1 MTDKVEKE
9 EKIEEYNQILELFG
23 EKVEEIDFEDVKS
36 VYIRNS
42 VFTDNAKKVENMTSE
57 EKAKPLSRRKLREEA
72 FKIIFSMEFLEVDD
86 DKVDIYCN
94 INGIGNNEDI
104 IYLKNIVDIY
114 NNNNKYLEN
123 IIKDN
128 KKETWEYGRIDKSSI
143 ALIKLAIIEI
153 EYLNMPYKIV
163 INECINICKKYSEEK
178 NTKFINGILAN
189 YIKIKG
195 IKQMEVKVFTVTEF
209 SNLVKVTIEE
219 RKELE
224 TICVKGEVSN
234 FKLNTSGHLY
244 FTLKDESATVK
255 CIMFKNYAL
264 KNNIDIKDGDK
275 IFVLRKNY
283 SIWWTAGYYQIQAVA
298 IKKDGVRRAT

>member
-9 EKIEEYNQILELFG
+9 EKIEEYDQILELFG

-42 VFTDNAKKVENMTSE
+42 VFTDNAKKVENMTTE

-86 DKVDIYCN
+86 NKVDIYCN

-104 IYLKNIVDIY
+104 DYLKNIVDIY

-195 IKQMEVKVFTVTEF
+195 IK
-209 SNLVKVTIEE
+209 
-219 RKELE
+219 
-224 TICVKGEVSN
+224 
-234 FKLNTSGHLY
+234 
-244 FTLKDESATVK
+244 
-255 CIMFKNYAL
+255 
-264 KNNIDIKDGDK
+264 
-275 IFVLRKNY
+275 
-283 SIWWTAGYYQIQAVA
+283 
-298 IKKDGVRRAT
+298 

>member
-9 EKIEEYNQILELFG
+9 EKIEEYDQILELFG

-104 IYLKNIVDIY
+104 DYLKNIVDIY

-153 EYLNMPYKIV
+153 EYLNIPYKIV

-195 IKQMEVKVFTVTEF
+195 IK
-209 SNLVKVTIEE
+209 
-219 RKELE
+219 
-224 TICVKGEVSN
+224 
-234 FKLNTSGHLY
+234 
-244 FTLKDESATVK
+244 
-255 CIMFKNYAL
+255 
-264 KNNIDIKDGDK
+264 
-275 IFVLRKNY
+275 
-283 SIWWTAGYYQIQAVA
+283 
-298 IKKDGVRRAT
+298 

>member
-42 VFTDNAKKVENMTSE
+42 VFTDNVKKVENMTSE

-104 IYLKNIVDIY
+104 DYLKNIVDIY

-153 EYLNMPYKIV
+153 EYLNIPYKIV

-195 IKQMEVKVFTVTEF
+195 IK
-209 SNLVKVTIEE
+209 
-219 RKELE
+219 
-224 TICVKGEVSN
+224 
-234 FKLNTSGHLY
+234 
-244 FTLKDESATVK
+244 
-255 CIMFKNYAL
+255 
-264 KNNIDIKDGDK
+264 
-275 IFVLRKNY
+275 
-283 SIWWTAGYYQIQAVA
+283 
-298 IKKDGVRRAT
+298 

>member
-57 EKAKPLSRRKLREEA
+57 EKSKPLSRRKLREEA

-86 DKVDIYCN
+86 NKVDIYCN

-104 IYLKNIVDIY
+104 DYLKNIVDIY

-128 KKETWEYGRIDKSSI
+128 KKDTWEYERIDKSSI

-153 EYLNMPYKIV
+153 EYLNIPYKIV

-195 IKQMEVKVFTVTEF
+195 IK
-209 SNLVKVTIEE
+209 
-219 RKELE
+219 
-224 TICVKGEVSN
+224 
-234 FKLNTSGHLY
+234 
-244 FTLKDESATVK
+244 
-255 CIMFKNYAL
+255 
-264 KNNIDIKDGDK
+264 
-275 IFVLRKNY
+275 
-283 SIWWTAGYYQIQAVA
+283 
-298 IKKDGVRRAT
+298 